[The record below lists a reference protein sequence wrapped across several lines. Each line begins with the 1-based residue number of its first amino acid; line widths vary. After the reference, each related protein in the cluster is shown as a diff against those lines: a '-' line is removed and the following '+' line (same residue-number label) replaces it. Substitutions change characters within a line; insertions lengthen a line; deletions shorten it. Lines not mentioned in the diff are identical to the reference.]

1 MKTILWGN
9 YKGGVGKTT
18 SVFQV
23 ATYFAEAGKK
33 CCWLIW
39 THNVRLVIFVA
50 IVIVVR

>member
-18 SVFQV
+18 RSQLILQRR
-23 ATYFAEAGKK
+23 EKK